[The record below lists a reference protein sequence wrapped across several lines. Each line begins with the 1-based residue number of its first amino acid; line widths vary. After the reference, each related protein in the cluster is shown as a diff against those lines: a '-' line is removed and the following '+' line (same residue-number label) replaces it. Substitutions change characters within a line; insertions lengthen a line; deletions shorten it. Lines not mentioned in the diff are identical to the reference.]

1 MAEGATR
8 LVLWVSHDD
17 EEAAGVADR
26 VIHLAG
32 LPLKVTYDWT
42 RAELKKPMVQGHSLR
57 VAED

>member
-1 MAEGATR
+1 
-8 LVLWVSHDD
+8 VLWVSHDD